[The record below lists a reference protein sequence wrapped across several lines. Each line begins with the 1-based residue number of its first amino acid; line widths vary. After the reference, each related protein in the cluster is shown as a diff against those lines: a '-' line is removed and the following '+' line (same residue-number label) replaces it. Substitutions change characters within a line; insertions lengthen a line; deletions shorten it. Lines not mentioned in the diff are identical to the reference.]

1 MPYVSGRFT
10 PGERAFIHHMGET
23 NDPHIAAM
31 KAGYKQPAVAAN
43 KLMKRPEVA
52 EASREA
58 AARFLHEKAGAIGV
72 MVATRIALDTTLP
85 ANTQL
90 RAATELMKASGMYV
104 NDGNAPMK
112 EPHEMTATEL
122 REHASKL
129 ERQRDAMLK
138 ALSEQATVIEGE
150 TPQSGSAFD

>member
-23 NDPHIAAM
+23 YDPTIAAT
-31 KAGYKQPAVAAN
+31 KAGYKQPAAAAN

-58 AARFLHEKAGAIGV
+58 AVRFLHEKAGPLGV
-72 MVATRIALDTTLP
+72 MVATRIALDTSLP

-90 RAATELMKASGMYV
+90 KAAVELMKASGLYV
-104 NDGNAPMK
+104 NDANGPQK
-112 EPHEMTATEL
+112 EPHEMSAAEL
-122 REHASKL
+122 REHARRL
-129 ERQRDAMLK
+129 EQQRDAMLK
-138 ALSEQATVIEGE
+138 ALSDQAQPVIEQE
-150 TPQSGSAFD
+150 KATAFD